1 MAKKKA
7 NDIND
12 AQEAEVTKVNP
23 DQTNNSEEQSTS
35 TAKKITVKARARK
48 KSDLAVPLIADLIML
63 VMGIC
68 MLAWPDKILSTISI
82 IIGVVLLVYAI
93 YNIIK
98 YIRIEEKSNG
108 DLPLLVTGIAVAIAG
123 SFLIIQSHFI
133 EAFFSIVIGIILTV
147 SSIMHLQDALAYK
160 SEDKLPLILSIITL
174 VCGILCL
181 FGKMMPIQIM
191 IIFIGVILV
200 IYSLADIVQS
210 MVVYKKK

>member
-1 MAKKKA
+1 MGKGKSKNVSDAK
-7 NDIND
+7 
-12 AQEAEVTKVNP
+12 EAEITKDTTAQQSN
-23 DQTNNSEEQSTS
+23 EQTS
-35 TAKKITVKARARK
+35 TESKKINVKARARK

-68 MLAWPDKILSTISI
+68 MLAWPDKILSTISVV
-82 IIGVVLLVYAI
+82 IGVIFIVYAI

-98 YIRIEEKSNG
+98 YVRIEEKGNG

-123 SFLIIQSHFI
+123 AFLIIQSSFI
-133 EAFFSIVIGIILTV
+133 EAFFSILIGIILTI
-147 SSIMHLQDALAYK
+147 SSIMRLQDALVYK
-160 SEDKLPLILSIITL
+160 NEDKLPLILSIITL

-200 IYSLADIVQS
+200 IYSLADIIQAMAS
-210 MVVYKKK
+210 YKHK